1 MTAVAGKYRARMWA
15 AGLACLL
22 SVLTVGC
29 SEIHYFAGVT
39 PVTAALETKLQPGK
53 STPAKVTAV
62 LGKPTGRGGIM
73 LPVLDKRARETWS
86 YYFEKG
92 YVKAGQGGSMEA
104 DSRRIFLFVYFDKG
118 VYDGYLWFS
127 SLPNP

>member
-73 LPVLDKRARETWS
+73 LPVLLMPMVLEYMSMGFRGTS
-86 YYFEKG
+86 YQRG
-92 YVKAGQGGSMEA
+92 MVI
-104 DSRRIFLFVYFDKG
+104 RR
-118 VYDGYLWFS
+118 S
-127 SLPNP
+127 NPIH